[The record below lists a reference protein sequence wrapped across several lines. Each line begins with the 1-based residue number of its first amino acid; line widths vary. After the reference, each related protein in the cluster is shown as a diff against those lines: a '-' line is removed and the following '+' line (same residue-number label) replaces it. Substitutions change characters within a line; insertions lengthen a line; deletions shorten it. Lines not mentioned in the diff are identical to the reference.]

1 MTKKKETEKK
11 TVLTVFVEGETEV
24 DFYKTMLAF
33 IREKAGKGN
42 CIIEIKNVKGVGNY
56 QSKVCRIFKN
66 GVIQKYPDCYHVVAL
81 CYDTDV
87 FQYQKKPPVD
97 WDAVTKILSGK
108 GANKI
113 EQIRAEKSIED
124 WFLFDPDGLKS
135 FLGIS
140 LKTDISAY
148 RGYRGLVQLFQKSK
162 KNYTKGVRCK
172 SLVDALDMNKIFP
185 HICREIYILCD
196 TIGVKCSNLNECCKN
211 LDGHCK
217 KIAPTRKTGG
227 SGCGL

>member
-1 MTKKKETEKK
+1 MAKKKETEKK

-33 IREKAGKGN
+33 IQKKAEKGN
-42 CIIEIKNVKGVGNY
+42 CSIKIKNVKGVGNY
-56 QSKVCRIFKN
+56 QSKVCRIFEKC
-66 GVIQKYPDCYHVVAL
+66 VKQKHPDCYHVVAL

-87 FQYQKKPPVD
+87 FQYRKKPPVD
-97 WDAVTKILSGK
+97 WGAVTKVLRGK
-108 GANKI
+108 GAHEI

-124 WFLFDPDGLKS
+124 WFLFDPDGLKR

-140 LKTDISAY
+140 PKVDISAY
-148 RGYRGLVQLFQKSK
+148 KGYIGLVQLFKKSN

-172 SLVDALDMNKIFP
+172 SLVEALDMNKIFL
-185 HICREIYILCD
+185 HICGEIHVLCD
-196 TIGVKCSNLNECCKN
+196 TIGVKCSNLNERCKN

-227 SGCGL
+227 SGCEL